1 MPWAVLQEPA
11 RALAWEGVVVGSALV
26 VVAEAWAWVLG
37 ERESRQELPAG
48 IEGMAL
54 DRIWV
59 EAWVH
64 TVPGSQ
70 ASRRLPGQA
79 GSTAPA
85 QRHSSLWVGA
95 LGKLVPSNTAGVAT
109 AGTAGVARAA
119 RGPWDGRSW
128 PSDPLEARGLR
139 DSLAHKQP
147 AHLQTQ
153 AAAERWLWP

>member
-1 MPWAVLQEPA
+1 MPLAVLREPA

-26 VVAEAWAWVLG
+26 VVAEAWAWVLR

-54 DRIWV
+54 HRIWV
-59 EAWVH
+59 EARVH
-64 TVPGSQ
+64 RVPGSQ

-95 LGKLVPSNTAGVAT
+95 LGKLVPSTTAGV
-109 AGTAGVARAA
+109 AGTAGVARGA
-119 RGPWDGRSW
+119 RVPWGGRSW

-139 DSLAHKQP
+139 DNLAHTQP

-153 AAAERWLWP
+153 AAAGRLCWP

>member
-1 MPWAVLQEPA
+1 MPWAVLREPA

-59 EAWVH
+59 EARVH
-64 TVPGSQ
+64 RVPGSQ

-85 QRHSSLWVGA
+85 QRHSS
-95 LGKLVPSNTAGVAT
+95 
-109 AGTAGVARAA
+109 
-119 RGPWDGRSW
+119 
-128 PSDPLEARGLR
+128 
-139 DSLAHKQP
+139 
-147 AHLQTQ
+147 
-153 AAAERWLWP
+153 